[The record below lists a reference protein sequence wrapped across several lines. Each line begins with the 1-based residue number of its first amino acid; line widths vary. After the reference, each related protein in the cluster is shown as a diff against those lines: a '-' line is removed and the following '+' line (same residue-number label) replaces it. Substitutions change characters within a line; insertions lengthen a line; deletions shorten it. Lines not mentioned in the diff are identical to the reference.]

1 MLHIKAFI
9 DGAAK
14 GNPGPAGAG
23 VLLLDAN
30 DDQEI
35 LRLSVPLGER
45 TNNFA
50 EYSALIVALEKA
62 VELGTN
68 KIDIYSDSQLLV
80 KQMRGEYKVKNHAI
94 AKFVVR
100 AYELLAKFDTYNF
113 IHIPREHN
121 KIADHLAS
129 LAAVANSG

>member
-23 VLLLDAN
+23 ILLIDMK
-30 DDQEI
+30 DDMEL

-50 EYSALIVALEKA
+50 EYSALIAALEKA
-62 VELGTN
+62 LELGGT
-68 KIDIYSDSQLLV
+68 KIKIYSDSQLLV
-80 KQMRGEYKVKNHAI
+80 KQMRGEYKVKNPTI
-94 AKFVVR
+94 AKFVVK
-100 AYELLAKFDTYNF
+100 AYELLAKFDSYNF

-129 LAAVANSG
+129 LAAVAASE